1 MFIVNLDFDLLVLV
15 FFTWPWNSIRKL
27 TQSSNESLITLGD
40 MILKF
45 SVSQRYPQRCHWGQ
59 MITKVPLKVQ

>member
-45 SVSQRYPQRCHWGQ
+45 PISQRYPQKFQGGQ
-59 MITKVPLKVQ
+59 MITKIR

>member
-40 MILKF
+40 MILIF
-45 SVSQRYPQRCHWGQ
+45 LISQRYPKKCQGV
-59 MITKVPLKVQ
+59 I

>member
-45 SVSQRYPQRCHWGQ
+45 AISQRYPQKCQGGQ
-59 MITKVPLKVQ
+59 MITKRR